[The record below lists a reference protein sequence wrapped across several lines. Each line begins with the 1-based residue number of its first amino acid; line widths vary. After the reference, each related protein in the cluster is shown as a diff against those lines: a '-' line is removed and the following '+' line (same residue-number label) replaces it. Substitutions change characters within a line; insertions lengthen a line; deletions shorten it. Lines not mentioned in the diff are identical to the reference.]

1 MLDNAE
7 ECAISLDHGAPATD
21 PDARL
26 KAERVQLY
34 LAELPGWKL
43 AEDGGAILRVFRFSG
58 SGSPLLFAALVGVL
72 AGEAGQQPVV
82 TVTGET
88 VICQLTTPEVG
99 GVTLRDVALAGKISL
114 LE

>member
-1 MLDNAE
+1 MLGDAE
-7 ECAISLDHGAPATD
+7 VCTIPPNGITPATD

-34 LAELPGWKL
+34 LTELPGWKL

-72 AGEAGQQPVV
+72 AGETGQQPVV

-114 LE
+114 LG